1 MDPMNNDI
9 KLLLLALITSA
20 TLGFIGFCIGRAT
33 STPTD
38 FAVWYDAP
46 GSDETMGTE
55 GRIVRFVVGGKVYV
69 VNADTQR
76 DPRSPLV
83 HSGPFSVRD

>member
-1 MDPMNNDI
+1 MNDDN
-9 KLLLLALITSA
+9 KLLLLALLA
-20 TLGFIGFCIGRAT
+20 LLLFGFIGFCIGRAT

-46 GSDETMGTE
+46 GSSETMGAE

-83 HSGPFSVRD
+83 QSGPFSVRD

>member
-1 MDPMNNDI
+1 MNNET
-9 KLLLLALITSA
+9 KLALAVAFFTVV
-20 TLGFIGFCIGRAT
+20 TGVIGFCIGRAT

-46 GSDETMGTE
+46 GSDETMGAE
-55 GRIVRFVVGGKVYV
+55 GRIVRFAVGGKLYV

-83 HSGPFSVRD
+83 QSAPFSVRD